1 MNLMDIAQKLRPKKD
16 QGFKNGLSIA
26 NEFFGRLFVPNL
38 IIWVV
43 TLGLC
48 IVLGNISLSGLP
60 IAIIVGIVFCFILY
74 FSIVWMGSGLVTS
87 SVCDSIVEFNNYE
100 STVRERTKLL
110 KIILALPSKLTII
123 SFLSFASCGVIWMV
137 IVAGY
142 LGMDLDS
149 IILCSAVMYLGTY
162 FCAVYIISGPA
173 QKVSSH
179 YAYKIVEKGV
189 SKEDIDNKQIYSTNA
204 KILSTIHIFVPIVFV
219 GALFF
224 LLAWRIYESHM
235 SGTLVVVRVA
245 TISIASVITFAVF
258 STVLFRRMMHAIN
271 NMKELLSGIN
281 KESIRSVKFARTDV
295 SNEFMYNVYYIN
307 KIIDVLQKILK
318 ESLRISKDVIDSSNE
333 LSVISNETAVTSLQ
347 QNSSV
352 KELLTAMEDAD
363 ALSKSIAEK
372 IGEVSIVAKKTSEN
386 IVDGF
391 DILKQNMR
399 KLDEIKVANDI
410 TVDGIKNLTEKIS
423 GISDI
428 ARIINGIADQTNIIA
443 FNAELEASSAGD
455 IGENFSLV
463 ANEIRRL
470 TNSTIQSTNEIR
482 KRISEI
488 QHSSDALLHSSQDG
502 SRKILDGTKIISE
515 LNNRFDELKK
525 SSDTMDFASVDI
537 KKIIDQQTASFA
549 QIVVTLRQI
558 AQATETFSGST
569 KKISESAHNLCVVS
583 NNLKQIQPEEAF
595 DEENAASEVRK

>member
-1 MNLMDIAQKLRPKKD
+1 MSNEEIRNLIANGEAVLGIEFGSTRIKAVLVDSSNNPVAAGAHEWENRYENGVWTYSLEDIDKGLKDCYADLKKD
-16 QGFKNGLSIA
+16 VQNKYGVKLTKLKALGFSAMMHGYMAFNDKDELLVPFRTWRNTITEQASEELTKVLNFHIPQRWSIA
-26 NEFFGRLFVPNL
+26 HLYQAILNDEPHVKD
-38 IIWVV
+38 IKYV
-43 TLGLC
+43 TTL
-48 IVLGNISLSGLP
+48 
-60 IAIIVGIVFCFILY
+60 
-74 FSIVWMGSGLVTS
+74 
-87 SVCDSIVEFNNYE
+87 
-100 STVRERTKLL
+100 
-110 KIILALPSKLTII
+110 
-123 SFLSFASCGVIWMV
+123 
-137 IVAGY
+137 
-142 LGMDLDS
+142 
-149 IILCSAVMYLGTY
+149 
-162 FCAVYIISGPA
+162 AVYIHRLVTGNCVAGVGEASGMFP
-173 QKVSSH
+173 
-179 YAYKIVEKGV
+179 
-189 SKEDIDNKQIYSTNA
+189 
-204 KILSTIHIFVPIVFV
+204 
-219 GALFF
+219 
-224 LLAWRIYESHM
+224 
-235 SGTLVVVRVA
+235 
-245 TISIASVITFAVF
+245 
-258 STVLFRRMMHAIN
+258 
-271 NMKELLSGIN
+271 
-281 KESIRSVKFARTDV
+281 
-295 SNEFMYNVYYIN
+295 
-307 KIIDVLQKILK
+307 
-318 ESLRISKDVIDSSNE
+318 IDSS
-333 LSVISNETAVTSLQ
+333 TGTYY
-347 QNSSV
+347 
-352 KELLTAMEDAD
+352 AD
-363 ALSKSIAEK
+363 MAEK
-372 IGEVSIVAKKTSEN
+372 FNNLEKVKKY
-386 IVDGF
+386 GF